1 MKRSKRLEPVG
12 ELLDEAE
19 HARAA
24 GVVAAQRRL
33 AEAERRRDELQNYL
47 GEYQSMF
54 QQRAA
59 VGMAV
64 MGMRDY
70 QVFIARLQDA
80 VRQQEGVITQLKLEC
95 ERERSRWLEAAV
107 RKIAVSKVI
116 AKARSED
123 QRLEDRR
130 SQKELDER
138 ATRMGGAR

>member
-19 HARAA
+19 QARAA

-47 GEYQSMF
+47 GEYQNMF
-54 QQRAA
+54 HQRAA
-59 VGMAV
+59 AGMAV

-70 QVFIARLQDA
+70 QVFIARLHDA
-80 VRQQEGVITQLKLEC
+80 VRQQEGVITQLKVEC

-123 QRLEDRR
+123 QRLEERR

-138 ATRMGGAR
+138 AMRMTGAR